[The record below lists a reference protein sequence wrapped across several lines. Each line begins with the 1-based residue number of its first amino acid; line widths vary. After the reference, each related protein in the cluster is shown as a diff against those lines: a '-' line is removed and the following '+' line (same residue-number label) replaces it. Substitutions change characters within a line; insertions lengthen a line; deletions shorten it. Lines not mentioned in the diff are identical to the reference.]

1 MTQQDLIELAS
12 NRLATL
18 NNQRASALA
27 RGDADKLAT
36 LDADVAETEQTL
48 QALRS
53 LT

>member
-1 MTQQDLIELAS
+1 MKISDLIDLAS

-18 NNQRASALA
+18 NNQRTTALA
-27 RGDADKLAT
+27 LGQADRLSA